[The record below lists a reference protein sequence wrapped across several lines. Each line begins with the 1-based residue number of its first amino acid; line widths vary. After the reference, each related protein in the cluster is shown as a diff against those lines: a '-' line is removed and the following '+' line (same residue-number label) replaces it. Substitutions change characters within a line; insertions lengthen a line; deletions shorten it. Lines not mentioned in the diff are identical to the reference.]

1 MAQDTQKPGSFSHL
15 QARKLL
21 LTIVIFFIMMIVVSS
36 IILFQK
42 DVSENTIKT
51 VLVIVLAAGT
61 VLASIAFIMVR
72 KMVYQPERTD
82 ETKEIMK
89 LQVCETDKLASFEEL
104 ATGIAHE
111 INNPVA
117 IMIEEAGWIE
127 DLLAEEEFKN
137 SKDLTEFKR
146 ALVQIR
152 TQGHRCKEITQ
163 KLLSFATKTDSR
175 VQEVHVNEVIRE
187 LIALTEQKTR
197 YSNIDVEGH
206 LQENLP
212 TIRISPSE
220 LEQVL
225 LNLINNAID
234 AIEKTGGTLRVS
246 SRMEPDGLAEGDHM
260 IIEIGDNGPGIPP
273 GDLNRIFDPFFT
285 TKPVGKGTGLGLSI
299 CYGIIRKMGGIIE
312 VRSVVDEGTV
322 FTVKIPI
329 PHKEEKI
336 E

>member
-1 MAQDTQKPGSFSHL
+1 MVQEKQKPGSFNHL
-15 QARKLL
+15 QIRNLL
-21 LTIVIFFIMMIVVSS
+21 LTIVILFIMMIVVGS
-36 IILFQK
+36 LVLYQK
-42 DVSENTIKT
+42 DISENTIKT
-51 VLVIVLAAGT
+51 ALIIMLTAGT
-61 VLASIAFIMVR
+61 MLASIAFIMVR
-72 KMVYQPERTD
+72 KVATRPERTD
-82 ETKEIMK
+82 ERKKVME
-89 LQVCETDKLASFEEL
+89 LQVCETDNLASFEEL

-137 SKDLTEFKR
+137 GKNLTEFKR

-152 TQGHRCKEITQ
+152 TQGRRCKEITQ
-163 KLLSFATKTDSR
+163 KLLSFARKTDSR

-187 LIALTEQKTR
+187 LITLSEQKTR
-197 YSNIDVEGH
+197 YGNIDVEGH

-220 LEQVL
+220 LQQVL

-234 AIEKTGGTLRVS
+234 AMEKAGGTLRVS
-246 SRMEPDGLAEGDHM
+246 SRMEQNGMAEGDHM
-260 IIEIGDNGPGIPP
+260 IIQIADNGPGIPP

-299 CYGIIRKMGGIIE
+299 CYGIIKKMGGIIE

>member
-127 DLLAEEEFKN
+127 DLLAEEDFKDGEN
-137 SKDLTEFKR
+137 LKEFKR

-152 TQGHRCKEITQ
+152 TQGRRCKEITQ
-163 KLLSFATKTDSR
+163 KLLSFACKTDAR
-175 VQEVHVNEVIRE
+175 VQELQLNEIIRE
-187 LIALTEQKTR
+187 LLTLSEHRAKF
-197 YSNIDVEGH
+197 SNIIFETH
-206 LQENLP
+206 LQKDLP
-212 TIRISPSE
+212 TVRASLGEIQ
-220 LEQVL
+220 QVL
-225 LNLINNAID
+225 LNLINNALD
-234 AIEKTGGTLRVS
+234 AMEKSGGILKIS
-246 SRMEPDGLAEGDHM
+246 SSVEPDSILKGDHVS
-260 IIEIGDNGPGIPP
+260 IAISDNGSGIPS
-273 GDLNRIFDPFFT
+273 GDLDRIFDPFFT

-299 CYGIIRKMGGIIE
+299 CYGIIKKMGGNIE
-312 VRSVVDEGTV
+312 VRSVVDEGTT
-322 FTVKIPI
+322 FKVKIPI
-329 PHKEEKI
+329 PKAKKDV
-336 E
+336 